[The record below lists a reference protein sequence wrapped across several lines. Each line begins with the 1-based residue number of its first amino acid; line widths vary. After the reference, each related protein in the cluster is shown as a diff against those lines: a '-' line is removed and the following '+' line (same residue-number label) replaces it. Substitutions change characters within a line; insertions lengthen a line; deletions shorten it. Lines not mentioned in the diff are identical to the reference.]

1 MHNEDLS
8 LCHFICK
15 TLSTQIFKL
24 KFNLVDD
31 QDITTFEWEILKNL
45 GRKLKIQFVWIYLY
59 LRYEILL
66 GNFDLKEYFFFKK
79 KRVFRFKVLLKFKI
93 FGYIFAFKPLKDC
106 GLFSKPPTVS
116 EFRPKNF

>member
-66 GNFDLKEYFFFKK
+66 GNFDLKEYFFKK
-79 KRVFRFKVLLKFKI
+79 KS
-93 FGYIFAFKPLKDC
+93 
-106 GLFSKPPTVS
+106 FS
-116 EFRPKNF
+116 F